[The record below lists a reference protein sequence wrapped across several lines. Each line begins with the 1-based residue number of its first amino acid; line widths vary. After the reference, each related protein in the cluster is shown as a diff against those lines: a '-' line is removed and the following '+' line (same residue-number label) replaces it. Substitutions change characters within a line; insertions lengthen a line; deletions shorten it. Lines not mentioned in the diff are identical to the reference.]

1 MDKKYE
7 RTFMAVVS
15 CADEKPA
22 ESLSYTIPA
31 IDRILT
37 SSTSST
43 DLSANENLSES
54 SMNLEDFL

>member
-1 MDKKYE
+1 
-7 RTFMAVVS
+7 MAVVS